1 MRHPIGKGTEMKPHK
16 ILMLALASSMTM
28 LALTDAMAQSA
39 TLIVS
44 DKPIKILVGVT
55 PGGTTDALARF
66 LAQEMSKA
74 LGQPVIVENRAGAGG
89 NIAADAVAKSAP
101 DGLTLLFCNTSHSV
115 NPGLYGAKLP
125 FDAIR
130 DFTPITQVSTG
141 PAVLI
146 ASNDFPGKNAKDVI
160 AMAKASPGKLNF
172 AIGGVGTS
180 LHMAGDLFKNM
191 AGIDIVNVPYK
202 GSSPALT
209 DVMAG
214 QIELMFAA
222 VINAV
227 PQIKAGK
234 VKALG
239 VTGNMPIPALPGVPT
254 IAASLPG
261 YESTAFF
268 GLLGPAKLPK
278 DVLTR
283 LHAAA
288 ARAAQSDE
296 LKKRLEPDGSRVV
309 GSTPQEFAAFLAED
323 IAKWKKVVAA
333 TGAKPE

>member
-1 MRHPIGKGTEMKPHK
+1 MKPHTIVIQAVAFGLS
-16 ILMLALASSMTM
+16 ILPLIGAE
-28 LALTDAMAQSA
+28 AQSP
-39 TLIVS
+39 TPVGS
-44 DKPIKILVGVT
+44 GKPIKILVGVT

-66 LAQEMSKA
+66 LAQEMSKE

-89 NIAADAVAKSAP
+89 NIAADAVARSAA

-125 FDAIR
+125 FDAIK

-146 ASNDFPGKNAKDVI
+146 ASNDFPGKTAKDVI

-202 GSSPALT
+202 GSAPALT

-254 IAASLPG
+254 IGASLPG
-261 YESTAFF
+261 YESAAYF
-268 GLLGPAKLPK
+268 GLLGPAKMPK
-278 DVLTR
+278 DVLAR

-309 GSTPQEFAAFLAED
+309 GGTPEEFVAFLIED
-323 IAKWKKVVAA
+323 VAKWKKVVAA

>member
-1 MRHPIGKGTEMKPHK
+1 MKPRTIIIQAVAFGLS
-16 ILMLALASSMTM
+16 ILPLIGAE
-28 LALTDAMAQSA
+28 AQSP
-39 TLIVS
+39 TTVGS
-44 DKPIKILVGVT
+44 GKPIKILVGVT

-66 LAQEMSKA
+66 LAQEMSKE

-89 NIAADAVAKSAP
+89 NIAADAVARSAA

-125 FDAIR
+125 FDAIK

-146 ASNDFPGKNAKDVI
+146 ASNDFPGKTAKDVI

-202 GSSPALT
+202 GSAPALT

-254 IAASLPG
+254 IGASLPG
-261 YESTAFF
+261 YESAAYF
-268 GLLGPAKLPK
+268 GLLGPAKMPK
-278 DVLTR
+278 DVLAR

-309 GSTPQEFAAFLAED
+309 GGTPEEFVAFLIED
-323 IAKWKKVVAA
+323 VAKWKKVVAA

>member
-1 MRHPIGKGTEMKPHK
+1 MKPHTIVIQAVALGLS
-16 ILMLALASSMTM
+16 ILPLIGAE
-28 LALTDAMAQSA
+28 AQSP
-39 TLIVS
+39 TPVGS
-44 DKPIKILVGVT
+44 GKPIKILVGVT

-66 LAQEMSKA
+66 LAQEMSKE

-89 NIAADAVAKSAP
+89 NIAADAVARSAA

-125 FDAIR
+125 FDAIK

-146 ASNDFPGKNAKDVI
+146 ASNDFPGKTAKDVI

-202 GSSPALT
+202 GSAPALT

-254 IAASLPG
+254 IGASLPG
-261 YESTAFF
+261 YESAAYF
-268 GLLGPAKLPK
+268 GLLGPAKMPK
-278 DVLTR
+278 DVLAR

-309 GSTPQEFAAFLAED
+309 GGTPEEFVAFLIED
-323 IAKWKKVVAA
+323 VAKWKKVVAA

>member
-1 MRHPIGKGTEMKPHK
+1 MKPHTL
-16 ILMLALASSMTM
+16 LMLALASTLPV
-28 LALTDAMAQSA
+28 LAFTGALAQPTTSIA
-39 TLIVS
+39 AG
-44 DKPIKILVGVT
+44 KPIKILVGVT

-66 LAQEMSKA
+66 LAQEMSKE

-89 NIAADAVAKSAP
+89 NIAADTVAKRAP
-101 DGLTLLFCNTSHSV
+101 DDLTLLFCNTSHSV

-125 FDAIR
+125 FDATK

-146 ASNDFPGKNAKDVI
+146 ANNDFPGKSAKDVI

-172 AIGGVGTS
+172 AIGGVGTT

-191 AGIDIVNVPYK
+191 AGIDIVNVPCK
-202 GSSPALT
+202 GSAPALT
-209 DVMAG
+209 YLMAG
-214 QIELMFAA
+214 QIDLMFAA

-234 VKALG
+234 VNALG

-254 IAASLPG
+254 IGASLPG
-261 YESTAFF
+261 YESTAYF
-268 GLLGPAKLPK
+268 GLLGPAKLSK
-278 DVLTR
+278 EVLAR

-309 GSTPQEFAAFLAED
+309 GGTPEEFAAFLVED
-323 IAKWKKVVAA
+323 VAKWKRVIAA

>member
-1 MRHPIGKGTEMKPHK
+1 MKPHTIVIQAVAFGLS
-16 ILMLALASSMTM
+16 ILPLIGAE
-28 LALTDAMAQSA
+28 AQSP
-39 TLIVS
+39 TPVGS
-44 DKPIKILVGVT
+44 GKPIKILVGVT

-66 LAQEMSKA
+66 LAQEMSKE

-125 FDAIR
+125 FDAIK

-146 ASNDFPGKNAKDVI
+146 ASNDFPGKTAKDVI

-202 GSSPALT
+202 GSAPALT

-254 IAASLPG
+254 IGASLPG
-261 YESTAFF
+261 YESAAYF
-268 GLLGPAKLPK
+268 GLLGPAKLSK
-278 DVLTR
+278 DVLAR

-309 GSTPQEFAAFLAED
+309 GGTPEEFVAFLIED
-323 IAKWKKVVAA
+323 VAKWKKVVAA

>member
-1 MRHPIGKGTEMKPHK
+1 MKPHTIVIQAVAFGLS
-16 ILMLALASSMTM
+16 ILPLIGAE
-28 LALTDAMAQSA
+28 AQSP
-39 TLIVS
+39 TPVGS
-44 DKPIKILVGVT
+44 GKPIKILVGVT

-66 LAQEMSKA
+66 LAQEMSKE

-125 FDAIR
+125 FDAIK

-146 ASNDFPGKNAKDVI
+146 ASNDFPGKTAKDVI

-202 GSSPALT
+202 GSAPALT

-254 IAASLPG
+254 IGASLPG
-261 YESTAFF
+261 YESAAYF
-268 GLLGPAKLPK
+268 GLLGPAKMPK
-278 DVLTR
+278 DVLAR

-309 GSTPQEFAAFLAED
+309 GGTPEEFVAFLIED
-323 IAKWKKVVAA
+323 VAKWKKVVAA

>member
-1 MRHPIGKGTEMKPHK
+1 MKPHTIVIQAVAFGLS
-16 ILMLALASSMTM
+16 ILPLISAE
-28 LALTDAMAQSA
+28 AQSP
-39 TLIVS
+39 TTVGS
-44 DKPIKILVGVT
+44 GKPIKILVGVT

-66 LAQEMSKA
+66 LAQEMSKE

-89 NIAADAVAKSAP
+89 NIAADAVARSAA

-125 FDAIR
+125 FDAIK

-146 ASNDFPGKNAKDVI
+146 ASNDFPGRTAKDVI

-202 GSSPALT
+202 GSAPALT

-254 IAASLPG
+254 IGASLPG
-261 YESTAFF
+261 YESAAYF
-268 GLLGPAKLPK
+268 GLLGPAKMPK
-278 DVLTR
+278 DVLAR

-309 GSTPQEFAAFLAED
+309 GGTPEEFVAFLIED
-323 IAKWKKVVAA
+323 VAKWKKVVAA

>member
-1 MRHPIGKGTEMKPHK
+1 
-16 ILMLALASSMTM
+16 
-28 LALTDAMAQSA
+28 
-39 TLIVS
+39 
-44 DKPIKILVGVT
+44 
-55 PGGTTDALARF
+55 
-66 LAQEMSKA
+66 
-74 LGQPVIVENRAGAGG
+74 
-89 NIAADAVAKSAP
+89 
-101 DGLTLLFCNTSHSV
+101 
-115 NPGLYGAKLP
+115 
-125 FDAIR
+125 
-130 DFTPITQVSTG
+130 
-141 PAVLI
+141 
-146 ASNDFPGKNAKDVI
+146 
-160 AMAKASPGKLNF
+160 
-172 AIGGVGTS
+172 
-180 LHMAGDLFKNM
+180 MAGVLFKNM

-222 VINAV
+222 VI
-227 PQIKAGK
+227 KADK

-278 DVLTR
+278 KLLAR
-283 LHAAA
+283 LHTAA
-288 ARAAQSDE
+288 ARAAQSDA

-309 GSTPQEFAAFLAED
+309 GGTPEEFAAFLADD

-333 TGAKPE
+333 TGDDAGAARRNIVNLLC

>member
-1 MRHPIGKGTEMKPHK
+1 MKPHTIVIQAVALGLS
-16 ILMLALASSMTM
+16 ILPLIGAE
-28 LALTDAMAQSA
+28 AQSP
-39 TLIVS
+39 TPVGS
-44 DKPIKILVGVT
+44 GKPIKILVGVT

-66 LAQEMSKA
+66 LAQEMSKE

-125 FDAIR
+125 FDAIK

-146 ASNDFPGKNAKDVI
+146 ASNDFPGNTAKDVI

-202 GSSPALT
+202 GSAPALT

-254 IAASLPG
+254 IGASLPG
-261 YESTAFF
+261 YESAAYF
-268 GLLGPAKLPK
+268 GLLGPAKMPK
-278 DVLTR
+278 DVLAR

-309 GSTPQEFAAFLAED
+309 GGTPEEFVAFLIED
-323 IAKWKKVVAA
+323 VAKWKKVVAA